1 MGKNKM
7 DISVVGNAKS
17 IFGKKDGKLID
28 SADLVIR
35 FNGGVIINP
44 ESQGIK
50 TDILAYSLY
59 KKNLKDFGEVE
70 YWVTNS
76 FEERNTLQQMLN
88 TKPTN
93 GLIVLE
99 RLKNKYKDHHV
110 RIFGFDWKETIT
122 WYRDPPTK
130 LEHHDY
136 EKEKGYCLELIKQFN
151 WELY

>member
-1 MGKNKM
+1 M

-17 IFGKKDGKLID
+17 IFDKKDGKLID

-35 FNGGVIINP
+35 FNGGIIIDP
-44 ESQGIK
+44 ESQGTK
-50 TDILAYSLY
+50 TDILAYSFY

-70 YWVTNS
+70 YWLTGK
-76 FEERNTLQQMLN
+76 FEERNTLQQILK

-99 RLKNKYKDHHV
+99 RLKNKHKAHHV

-122 WYRDPPTK
+122 WYRDPPTT

-136 EKEKGYCLELIKQFN
+136 KQEKKYCLELIKQLG
-151 WELY
+151 WEFY